1 MLLLTLISGTGLLDG
16 QIPSAD
22 TAILFGVKTMFII
35 AGILYFLFAI
45 LVTRQI
51 SIMSKTIT
59 TTASS
64 KIKSFGF
71 IHLIISIVVLMYFFI
86 VL

>member
-1 MLLLTLISGTGLLDG
+1 MPFFTLITGAGLLDMPL
-16 QIPSAD
+16 PSAD
-22 TAILFGVKTMFII
+22 TAILFGVKIMFII
-35 AGILYFLFAI
+35 FGVLYFLFSI

-51 SIMSKTIT
+51 SIMSNTIT

-64 KIKSFGF
+64 KIKTLGF
-71 IHLIISIVVLMYFFI
+71 LHLVLSIIVLIYFFI